1 MDNGSLMRLTATTY
15 PFWHHVRGRHW
26 LNVSWRQRALVRFS
40 AREVAQV
47 HFVSSFSI
55 RKPNAVVNLGW
66 SIFAVK
72 VGQNSTTLLTTSF
85 FLAILLF
92 NECEGRR
99 SISRLDYGDMY
110 ELESCNQMLSFAL
123 FVETSFNTSAYF
135 EKIVLSLRKHEDGSA
150 W

>member
-1 MDNGSLMRLTATTY
+1 M
-15 PFWHHVRGRHW
+15 
-26 LNVSWRQRALVRFS
+26 
-40 AREVAQV
+40 

-55 RKPNAVVNLGW
+55 RKPNAVVKLGW
-66 SIFAVK
+66 SIFTAK

-99 SISRLDYGDMY
+99 SISPLDYGDKH

-123 FVETSFNTSAYF
+123 FVEPSFNTSAYF
-135 EKIVLSLRKHEDGSA
+135 RKLFIKEP
-150 W
+150 